1 MRNPSAPGGPM
12 QRKAVEI
19 LHELMTNQL
28 FILGVAVVLFLIV
41 ITLMDPGQSEAVI
54 GDIWI

>member
-1 MRNPSAPGGPM
+1 M

>member
-1 MRNPSAPGGPM
+1 M
-12 QRKAVEI
+12 QRKPVEI
-19 LHELMTNQL
+19 LHELMTNQF
-28 FILGVAVVLFLIV
+28 FILGVAVVLFLVV